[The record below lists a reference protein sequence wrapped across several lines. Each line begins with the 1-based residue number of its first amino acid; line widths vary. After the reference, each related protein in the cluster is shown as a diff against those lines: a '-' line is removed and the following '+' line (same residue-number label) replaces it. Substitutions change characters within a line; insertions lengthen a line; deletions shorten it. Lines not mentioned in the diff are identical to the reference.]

1 MFTLSDLFVKID
13 LDSYDPTIENTHH
26 KIVRFRKVNF
36 NTDIVD
42 TAGMVS
48 LALLFYDAPYLFW
61 TK

>member
-48 LALLFYDAPYLFW
+48 SLVLLFL
-61 TK
+61 

>member
-1 MFTLSDLFVKID
+1 MFTLSDLFVKIG

-48 LALLFYDAPYLFW
+48 SLVLLFL
-61 TK
+61 